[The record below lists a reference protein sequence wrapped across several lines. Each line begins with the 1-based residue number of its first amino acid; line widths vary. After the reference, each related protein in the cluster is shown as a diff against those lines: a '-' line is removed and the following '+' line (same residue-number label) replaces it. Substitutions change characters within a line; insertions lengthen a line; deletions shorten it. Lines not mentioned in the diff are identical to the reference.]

1 MNVCVTNLNYIK
13 GIKVMLKKGF
23 TLAEVLITLGII
35 GIVAAMTMPALIAK
49 YDKKVATTRLKKFY
63 TTYAQALIQAQNEY
77 VETGGAD
84 ILTSGSNPEQMLE
97 WYNRYLKPYLKTA
110 KVEKTNV
117 GIEVGFLDGSGMLIA
132 KDGGAAGTVNT
143 HLLYCVN
150 LRYCEKDEIKNNIK
164 LHNLADRRNTFLFY
178 TGGRGDNVPGEIYEF
193 NEDGITSRKDK
204 GYNRDE
210 ALRLCKQH
218 SRNCT
223 RLLLMDNW
231 EFKDDYPW

>member
-1 MNVCVTNLNYIK
+1 MR
-13 GIKVMLKKGF
+13 KGF
-23 TLAEVLITLGII
+23 TLAEVLITLAII
-35 GIVAAMTMPALIAK
+35 GVVAAMTLPALIAK
-49 YDKKVATTRLKKFY
+49 HNKKVAAVRLKKFY
-63 TTYAQALIQAQNEY
+63 STYSQALIQAQNEY
-77 VETGGAD
+77 VEMGGND
-84 ILTSGSNPEQMLE
+84 ILTSGSNPEQMLQ

-143 HLLYCVN
+143 HVLYCVN
-150 LRYCEKDEIKNNIK
+150 LRYCEKDKIKNNVQ

-178 TGGRGDNVPGEIYEF
+178 TGGRGDNVPTEVYVF
-193 NEDGITSRKDK
+193 NEDGSVTSKK
-204 GYNRDE
+204 GNDRSE
-210 ALRLCKQH
+210 ALKSCKSH

>member
-1 MNVCVTNLNYIK
+1 MSDIESSCKNNRKL
-13 GIKVMLKKGF
+13 GF

-35 GIVAAMTMPALIAK
+35 GVVAAMTLPSLIAK
-49 YDKKVATTRLKKFY
+49 YEKKVATTRLKKFY
-63 TTYAQALIQAQNEY
+63 TTYSQAFIQAQNEF
-77 VETGGAD
+77 VETGGED
-84 ILTSGSNPEQMLE
+84 ILTSGSNPEQMLA

-117 GIEVGFLDGSGMLIA
+117 GIEVGFLDGSGMLLA

-143 HLLYCVN
+143 HVLYCVN
-150 LRYCEKDEIKNNIK
+150 LRYCEKEGIKNNIR

-178 TGGRGDNVPGEIYEF
+178 TGGRRDNVPGEIYIF
-193 NEDGITSRKDK
+193 NEDGSVTNKK
-204 GYNRDE
+204 GSNRSE
-210 ALRLCKQH
+210 ALKSCKDH